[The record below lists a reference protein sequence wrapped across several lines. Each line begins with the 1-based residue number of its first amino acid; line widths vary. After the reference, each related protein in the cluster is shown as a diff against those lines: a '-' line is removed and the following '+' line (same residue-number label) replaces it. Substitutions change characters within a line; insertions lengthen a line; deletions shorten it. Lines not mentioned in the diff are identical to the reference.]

1 MKSVPQTRCP
11 QYAYVTL
18 FCLPYDLM
26 HKFKKSLRHSGYLD
40 LILTEKCCERDITF
54 LENRHV

>member
-11 QYAYVTL
+11 QYAYVAL
-18 FCLPYDLM
+18 FFPPYDLM
-26 HKFKKSLRHSGYLD
+26 HKCKKSLRHRDYFD

-54 LENRHV
+54 LENCRV